1 MTRNVVMPTALR
13 CGYRVSPLGVEP
25 DRVRF
30 SWQLEGE
37 DSSARQRAYQL
48 VVRRTGTVPAAD
60 ATLWDSGRVDSAE
73 SVDVAYGGSP
83 LVAAARYCWEVRVWD
98 SAESLSPWS
107 APAFFEVAKGDGAHW
122 SAEWIGLGPGTVP
135 HPVPSGP
142 GLGDR
147 ELDALAPAPYF
158 RREFALDKAIARAR
172 LTMTALGVYEAT
184 VNGGAVGEAVL
195 APGWTDYAKR
205 CLYQTYDVTATLVRG
220 ANALAVTV
228 ADGWACGFYG
238 FDPKRRGS
246 HYATEPWL
254 LAELVVEY
262 EDGSEVRVPTDSS
275 WRSATG
281 AVVHADLLMGERR
294 EFALEP
300 VGWRLAG
307 YDDASWRRVETRQ
320 IGEVK
325 LVADQGPAI
334 VPSMDMPARTITRL
348 SNGAVVVDFGQNLVG
363 WVELAPHAEPGTEV
377 TVRHGEVL
385 NADGSLYGENL
396 RTARA
401 TDSYVVGGEDDR
413 LAPGF
418 TFHGFRYAEISG
430 WPGELAPTDVTAVV
444 VHSDMARTGWLDT
457 GDEMLDR
464 LHANVVWS
472 WRGNSLGIPTDC
484 PQRDERMGW
493 TGDIAA
499 FAPTAGYLYDCAGF
513 LASWLVDLAL
523 EQSRRGGVVPVV
535 VPDALAT
542 SGTAAAAW
550 GDAAT
555 LVPEALYRSF
565 GDVTVLETQYESM
578 RAWVEVERSRAGD
591 DHLWTGGFQ
600 YGDWLDPS
608 APPEDPARA
617 KTDPDVVASAY
628 YYRSTSAL
636 AAAARVLGRA
646 EEAREYELL
655 AGRIRSAFVR
665 EYVTE
670 AGRVLS
676 DAHSAYALA
685 IAFGLLDDPGR
696 RAGAGDRLAEL
707 ARAYGYR
714 IRSGFVGTP
723 IVCDALVATG
733 HPWTAFRLLTE
744 TGCPSWLYPVSMGA
758 TTIWERW
765 DSMLEDGSVNPG
777 QMTSFNH
784 YALGAVADWMHR
796 AIGGIAPGSPGYR
809 LVEISPVPGGGL
821 RGARAR
827 LETGYGR
834 VEVAWALAGEVLT
847 LSAQIPANSRARV
860 TLPGREAF
868 EVGSGT
874 HEWSVEVPGGGSDE
888 AAGGTAAGAAAS
900 DALGLESSLAE
911 IVDDGDAM
919 AVLLAVFA
927 ELDYRPGLS
936 WTEKGAW
943 RSDSRLGDSLVMLPA
958 GGRERVARAL
968 AELDVRR

>member
-1 MTRNVVMPTALR
+1 MRAAGGRSTRVTSLRAGGRNRPVFLATSRPALSWQVVSAMPGWIQQGCEIEVVRSGSAE
-13 CGYRVSPLGVEP
+13 VSRLDGDASQAVAWPARPLGAYETASA
-25 DRVRF
+25 RVRVRAGGEPW
-30 SWQLEGE
+30 SPPSEWLELRTGPLGPADWVAPFVAAPRASPGE
-37 DSSARQRAYQL
+37 RP
-48 VVRRTGTVPAAD
+48 VVR
-60 ATLWDSGRVDSAE
+60 
-73 SVDVAYGGSP
+73 
-83 LVAAARYCWEVRVWD
+83 
-98 SAESLSPWS
+98 
-107 APAFFEVAKGDGAHW
+107 
-122 SAEWIGLGPGTVP
+122 
-135 HPVPSGP
+135 
-142 GLGDR
+142 
-147 ELDALAPAPYF
+147 F
-158 RREFALDKAIARAR
+158 RRAFDLGGDVRCAVLSV
-172 LTMTALGVYEAT
+172 TAHGVYHAVLNGRT
-184 VNGGAVGEAVL
+184 VGDEVL
-195 APGWTDYAKR
+195 APGWTAYADR
-205 CLYQTYDVTATLVRG
+205 LLFQSYDVTDLLLPGGNVLG
-220 ANALAVTV
+220 VSV
-228 ADGWACGFYG
+228 ADGWYRERYG
-238 FDPKRRGS
+238 FGGRTAVVYEGAAALSAQLRIERLDGAVDWIVTGPEWSASDVGPVLSASIYQGEHYDARLEDRAFVDPDVDLR
-246 HYATEPWL
+246 
-254 LAELVVEY
+254 
-262 EDGSEVRVPTDSS
+262 DGS
-275 WRSATG
+275 A
-281 AVVHADLLMGERR
+281 AVVVTAD
-294 EFALEP
+294 A
-300 VGWRLAG
+300 
-307 YDDASWRRVETRQ
+307 
-320 IGEVK
+320 
-325 LVADQGPAI
+325 
-334 VPSMDMPARTITRL
+334 TRL
-348 SNGAVVVDFGQNLVG
+348 RPSFAPPVREIETLRPVALSSAASGATIVDFGQNLVG
-363 WVELAPHAEPGTEV
+363 WLRLRVDAPGGTTVRLRHAEVLQHGELAVGP
-377 TVRHGEVL
+377 
-385 NADGSLYGENL
+385 L
-396 RTARA
+396 RDAAA
-401 TDSYVVGGEDDR
+401 TDSYTSSGAGEATWSPR
-413 LAPGF
+413 F

-523 EQSRRGGVVPVV
+523 EQSRRGGVGPVV

-578 RAWVEVERSRAGD
+578 RAWVEVVRSRAGD

-617 KTDPDVVASAY
+617 RTDPDVVASAY

-646 EEAREYELL
+646 EEAREYEFL
-655 AGRIRSAFVR
+655 AGQIRSAFVR

-733 HPWTAFRLLTE
+733 HPWAAFRLLTE

-796 AIGGIAPGSPGYR
+796 TIGGIAPGSPGYR
-809 LVEISPVPGGGL
+809 LVEICPVPGGGL
-821 RGARAR
+821 QGARSR

-868 EVGSGT
+868 EVGSGA
-874 HEWSVEVPGGGSDE
+874 HEWSVEVPGGGPDK
-888 AAGGTAAGAAAS
+888 AAGGTAAAAAS
-900 DALGLESSLAE
+900 DAIGLESSLAE

-958 GGRERVARAL
+958 GGRERIARAL